1 MTSSPFYRKLGLTAH
16 ITFSIGWFG
25 AVAGFLA
32 LALVSVNAL
41 DSQLVRSSYLS
52 MDLIAWFVI
61 IPFCLGSLL
70 TGVIQ
75 SLGTPWGLFKHYWV
89 AVKLIMTI
97 IGTIILLAHMQP
109 ISYLADVASK
119 QVLTYSDL
127 RGLRMR
133 LIFDA
138 GAALL
143 VLLGTITISVY
154 KPWGKT
160 KYGLSNQNTKDV
172 KAGINKP
179 WGLYILLALISVII
193 LLFIATHLIGGPNR
207 H

>member
-1 MTSSPFYRKLGLTAH
+1 LGLTAH
-16 ITFSIGWFG
+16 ITFSVGWFG

-32 LALVSVNAL
+32 LAIVGVNTL

-61 IPFCLGSLL
+61 IPLCLGSSL

-97 IGTIILLAHMQP
+97 IGTVILLAHMQP

-119 QVLTYSDL
+119 QVLSYSDL

-143 VLLGTITISVY
+143 VLLGTITLSVY

-160 KYGLSNQNTKDV
+160 KYGLRNKSTKSLEV
-172 KAGINKP
+172 RTSKP
-179 WGLYILLALISVII
+179 WGLYILLGLISIVI
-193 LLFIATHLIGGPNR
+193 LLFIATHLMSGGLS
-207 H
+207 HH